1 MYMWWSES
9 ICHYGAPLSLVSEI
23 MLSLFTFWLLCIAHP
38 ILTDYVLTCIFFLS
52 SPPAPPISCVCIWS
66 LHLIKGGSWIS
77 TGAESSR
84 FARFAFRRH
93 FIQHEGFRLVRSA
106 NPTPVRL
113 CDAEVFVLG
122 AGVSGKIIVIRDQII
137 LYNIIMKYIA
147 TSVM

>member
-1 MYMWWSES
+1 MPLWCSS
-9 ICHYGAPLSLVSEI
+9 LSCIGNNALSLHLLTLMHCTSD
-23 MLSLFTFWLLCIAHP
+23 TNRLCID
-38 ILTDYVLTCIFFLS
+38 LYLFLVL
-52 SPPAPPISCVCIWS
+52 PPAPPTSCVCIWS